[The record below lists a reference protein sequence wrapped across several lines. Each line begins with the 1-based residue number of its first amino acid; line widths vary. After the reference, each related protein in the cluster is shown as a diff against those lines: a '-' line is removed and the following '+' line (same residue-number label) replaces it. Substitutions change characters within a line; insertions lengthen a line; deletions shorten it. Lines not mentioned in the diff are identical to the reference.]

1 MGGNDQHRTRPVNPE
16 RLDIAETAL
25 GEEKPRP
32 GATEV
37 RLVFAQPKTNEETE
51 TQIAHQSPSD
61 SSATTMNADPGLRRE
76 VVRGADS
83 RGLRA
88 G

>member
-1 MGGNDQHRTRPVNPE
+1 MGGNNQHRTRPVNPE
-16 RLDIAETAL
+16 RLDIAEK
-25 GEEKPRP
+25 GRKNRVREQPR
-32 GATEV
+32 V
-37 RLVFAQPKTNEETE
+37 RLVFGQPKTNEETA

-61 SSATTMNADPGLRRE
+61 SSATTVNAGPGLMRGE
-76 VVRGADS
+76 VRGIAS